1 MKQVLVNV
9 AKASNVA
16 KIIVIW
22 NNPETNPPGDGHW
35 PEVSVPVQ
43 VIHSKYNRLSNRF
56 YPYDEIETDCVLS
69 IDDDITMVTPAELD
83 FGYRV
88 WVENAD
94 RLVGFPPRYHS
105 VNNFELK
112 YVSEW
117 ISNISMVLTGV
128 SFYHKY
134 YHFLFT
140 SALPDGIKDWIDGHM
155 NCEDIAMNFLIANST
170 GKAPIKV
177 LARKKFK
184 SSATGLSSDMS
195 SHLVARDI
203 CLRHFNEAFGQ
214 TILHSV
220 EFRADPV
227 LFKEQDL
234 IDDMNLY
241 YSDGAL

>member
-1 MKQVLVNV
+1 MVNV
-9 AKASNVA
+9 FLAPFKRGLLCKVMKNITIKLIV
-16 KIIVIW
+16 KIYILFICLYRIYGRF
-22 NNPETNPPGDGHW
+22 GDFYTCESQQLYSTTSPSLGHLL
-35 PEVSVPVQ
+35 VF
-43 VIHSKYNRLSNRF
+43 LG
-56 YPYDEIETDCVLS
+56 VL
-69 IDDDITMVTPAELD
+69 ELALRQHK
-83 FGYRV
+83 FC
-88 WVENAD
+88 
-94 RLVGFPPRYHS
+94 LV
-105 VNNFELK
+105 
-112 YVSEW
+112 
-117 ISNISMVLTGV
+117 
-128 SFYHKY
+128 
-134 YHFLFT
+134 
-140 SALPDGIKDWIDGHM
+140 
-155 NCEDIAMNFLIANST
+155 

-241 YSDGAL
+241 YLDGAL